1 MKKLIVTLF
10 LVLPL
15 SLQADLKAGDP
26 APAFSM
32 QGSDGG
38 TYSLD
43 SLKGKPFVIA
53 FFPKVFTG
61 G

>member
-1 MKKLIVTLF
+1 MRTLAF
-10 LVLPL
+10 ICSLLL
-15 SLQADLKAGDP
+15 SGSLLAAPDVGDP

-32 QGSDGG
+32 QGSDGN
-38 TYSLD
+38 TYTLD
-43 SLKGKPFVIA
+43 SLKGEPFVIA